1 MTIKEIYLKW
11 LPEKQKLVKE
21 STCSAYVFQF
31 TKRILPVY
39 GVKEPEYISNDEMQ
53 KFILSLIDSGL
64 SVKTVK
70 DIYITFKMLLYYA
83 MERFGV
89 AYVKYRVQFPTPN
102 MGEVKSIEVYTEVE
116 QRKIISYIVQNL
128 KPKRLGILIG
138 LCTGMRIGEIC
149 GLRWED
155 VDIDNK
161 CIHITHTIERIF
173 DIGTQKTKVI
183 ESTPKTI
190 ESRRDIPISR
200 DLLGILKKFKAC
212 YNDKF
217 YVITGDEMFCE
228 PRTYRNYYKH
238 LILDEV
244 GLDRCIKFHG
254 LRHSFA
260 TRMIA
265 SKADMK
271 TTSRIL
277 GHSDVSTTMNLY
289 VHPSMSDK
297 LEAVNKSMKNL
308 FKK

>member
-1 MTIKEIYLKW
+1 MGKVLCYS
-11 LPEKQKLVKE
+11 VKI
-21 STCSAYVFQF
+21 
-31 TKRILPVY
+31 KRIE
-39 GVKEPEYISNDEMQ
+39 K
-53 KFILSLIDSGL
+53 
-64 SVKTVK
+64 
-70 DIYITFKMLLYYA
+70 ITH
-83 MERFGV
+83 
-89 AYVKYRVQFPTPN
+89 
-102 MGEVKSIEVYTEVE
+102 KSY
-116 QRKIISYIVQNL
+116 KIFSFN
-128 KPKRLGILIG
+128 
-138 LCTGMRIGEIC
+138 GM
-149 GLRWED
+149 
-155 VDIDNK
+155 VDILPASQIYGID
-161 CIHITHTIERIF
+161 TE
-173 DIGTQKTKVI
+173 TKVI

-212 YNDKF
+212 YNDNF
-217 YVITGDEMFCE
+217 YVITSDEMFCE

>member
-1 MTIKEIYLKW
+1 MNKND
-11 LPEKQKLVKE
+11 
-21 STCSAYVFQF
+21 VF
-31 TKRILPVY
+31 K
-39 GVKEPEYISNDEMQ
+39 
-53 KFILSLIDSGL
+53 
-64 SVKTVK
+64 
-70 DIYITFKMLLYYA
+70 
-83 MERFGV
+83 
-89 AYVKYRVQFPTPN
+89 
-102 MGEVKSIEVYTEVE
+102 
-116 QRKIISYIVQNL
+116 
-128 KPKRLGILIG
+128 
-138 LCTGMRIGEIC
+138 
-149 GLRWED
+149 
-155 VDIDNK
+155 
-161 CIHITHTIERIF
+161 IF
-173 DIGTQKTKVI
+173 DIEDLKDLPNAIMALLEGDLDTRNNVYKELIRLNNYDMSYDWFQEMYESELSERKQKGQDFTSPEVSGILSDIVGQKG
-183 ESTPKTI
+183 KTI
-190 ESRRDIPISR
+190 HEPTAGCGGLIIVDWWKRCKKKMIWEHFPSENMVTCWELSARSIPI
-200 DLLGILKKFKAC
+200 LLLNLSIRGIMG
-212 YNDKF
+212 
-217 YVITGDEMFCE
+217 YVYHGDEMFCE